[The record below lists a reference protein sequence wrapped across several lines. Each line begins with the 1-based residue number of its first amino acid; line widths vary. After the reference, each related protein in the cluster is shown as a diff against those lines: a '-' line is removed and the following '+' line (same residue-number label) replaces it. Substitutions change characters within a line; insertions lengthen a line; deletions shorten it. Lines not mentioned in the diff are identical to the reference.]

1 VGGKYAT
8 GNEAIELKATL
19 LKGNEVTFNISV
31 SVASGLTPEVSAW
44 FNSGYLFISVFCD
57 TQTYSDEIEVVIT
70 SSRHLFGGL
79 TIADKFKVMTTDNAE
94 GFSDVSPY
102 QCTFKYYGSPE
113 NEPTTNFMASSSI
126 GITKGGAG
134 VNHIFPLCEA

>member
-1 VGGKYAT
+1 MGGKYAT

-70 SSRHLFGGL
+70 SSRHLFDGL
-79 TIADKFKVMTTDNAE
+79 TIADKFKVMTSDNAE

-102 QCTFKYYGSPE
+102 QCTFKYFGSPE
-113 NEPTTNFMASSSI
+113 NDPTTNFMVSSAI
-126 GITKGGAG
+126 GKTKGGAG
-134 VNHIFPLCEA
+134 VSHIFPLCEA